1 MALIEALLLSG
12 AIQGAIYA
20 LLALGFTLIY
30 GVSGLVNMA
39 HGSFFMIGPYAFFIL
54 NALFFSVFP
63 VLGLS
68 LSPLWITIFALVVAA
83 IVTGII
89 GSIAYRL
96 TMHYVIG
103 DEVAILVVTLALALI
118 FQQLVLVG
126 YGPSLV
132 PVPTFLRE
140 STVILGVTVTQSR
153 LLAFVVSIVLFLSL
167 WLFISRSKIGGAM
180 RALSQD
186 REAAMLMGI
195 NTGRLYML
203 TIAISAAFA
212 AIAGMFIAASGSG
225 LASPYIW
232 LEPLALSFA
241 IVILGGLGSIKGT
254 LIGGFIIGYTISTVE
269 LLVPQGGTIVTIV
282 PFVIMVLILLLRPKG
297 LFGKRIEME
306 D

>member
-1 MALIEALLLSG
+1 MALIEAVLLSG
-12 AIQGAIYA
+12 VISGAIYA

-39 HGSFFMIGPYAFFIL
+39 HGSFFMIGPYAFFVL
-54 NALFFSVFP
+54 DSLFFSLFP
-63 VLGLS
+63 SLGLS
-68 LSPLWITIFALVVAA
+68 LSSLWITIFALVVAA
-83 IVTGII
+83 IVTGIV
-89 GSIAYRL
+89 GSVTYRL

-103 DEVAILVVTLALALI
+103 DDVAILVVTVALAII
-118 FQQLVLVG
+118 FQQLVLMG
-126 YGPSLV
+126 FGPSNF
-132 PVPTFLRE
+132 PIPTFLRE
-140 STVILGVTVTQSR
+140 STIILGVTLTQSR
-153 LLAFVVSIVLFLSL
+153 ILAFVVSLVLFLSL
-167 WLFISRSKIGGAM
+167 WLFISRSKTGRAM

-212 AIAGMFIAASGSG
+212 AVAGIFIAASSTGV
-225 LASPYIW
+225 ANPFMW

-254 LIGGFIIGYTISTVE
+254 LIGGFIIGYAGSTVE
-269 LLVPQGGTIVTIV
+269 ILLPQGGTIITAV
-282 PFVIMVLILLLRPKG
+282 PFVIMVVILFLRPKG

-306 D
+306 E